1 MNASE
6 GEKATFMED
15 TARGAVLAQRLVELA
30 DTLVDD
36 YDIVDLLDRLVHSSV
51 ELLGADAAGLLL
63 VDQRGHLEVL
73 ASTSDATR
81 IVELFQVQSLEGGPC
96 VECVATG
103 RPVSVTDLRA
113 TGQRWPSFAAKASSL
128 GFESVYAVPLRLRGE
143 IIGGLNLFGASAPPL
158 GPVDRAIA
166 QAFADVA
173 TIGILQQRLVH
184 RASLVAEQLQQALT
198 SRVVIE
204 QAKGVL
210 AEHGQIDMDEA
221 FIALRSFS
229 RTTNLKLAA
238 VAQSLVDRTRPPDT
252 VLSAASP
259 PPG

>member
-1 MNASE
+1 MTVSE
-6 GEKATFMED
+6 RNGAFFED
-15 TARGAVLAQRLVELA
+15 DPARGAVLAQRLVELA

-51 ELLGADAAGLLL
+51 ELLAADAAGLLL
-63 VDQRGHLEVL
+63 GDQRGHLEVL
-73 ASTSDATR
+73 ASTSEATR
-81 IVELFQVQSLEGGPC
+81 IIELFQIQGLEGGPC

-103 RPVSVTDLRA
+103 QPVFVTDLN
-113 TGQRWPSFAAKASSL
+113 TSGQRWPAFAAKATSL
-128 GFESVYAVPLRLRGE
+128 GFRSVYAVPLRLRKE
-143 IIGGLNLFGASAPPL
+143 VIGGLNLFRASAPPL

-210 AEHGQIDMDEA
+210 AEHGQVDMQAA
-221 FIALRSFS
+221 FVALRSFARGS
-229 RTTNLKLAA
+229 NLKLAE
-238 VAQSLVDRTRPPDT
+238 VAKSLVDRSRSADA
-252 VLSAASP
+252 VLSTRSSP
-259 PPG
+259 HG